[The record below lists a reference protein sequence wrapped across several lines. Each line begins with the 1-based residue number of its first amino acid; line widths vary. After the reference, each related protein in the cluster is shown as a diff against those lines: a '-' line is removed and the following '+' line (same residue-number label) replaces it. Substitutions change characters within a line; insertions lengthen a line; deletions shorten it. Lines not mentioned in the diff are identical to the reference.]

1 MQYDD
6 PDNKLGFKIPQI
18 FYNRVFQII
27 AGSILFLAL
36 VGGLYAIM
44 SRPESS
50 QDDPARAGRDD
61 LALEGFE
68 DIDRAEVLPQQRRED
83 HNDNEDND
91 NQAWTM
97 FDPTVDPFSDPMR
110 LTGTVTGGRSGTMA
124 IIESSGTS
132 YIVARHDFVDD
143 LWAVREVRTD
153 SVVLRAHNKEVTLY
167 LDKPP
172 VTRSLDPAD
181 EEDREEDE

>member
-18 FYNRVFQII
+18 FYNRVFLII

-36 VGGLYAIM
+36 IGGLYGLI
-44 SRPESS
+44 SRQEST
-50 QDDPARAGRDD
+50 QDDPAQTDRDD
-61 LALEGFE
+61 SAVEGFE
-68 DIDRAEVLPQQRRED
+68 DIDRAEVLPQQRRD
-83 HNDNEDND
+83 NYNDDREND

-110 LTGTVTGGRSGTMA
+110 LTGTVTGGRIGDMA

-143 LWAVREVRTD
+143 LWAVHEVRPD
-153 SVVLRAHNKEVTLY
+153 SVVLRAHYKEVTLF

-181 EEDREEDE
+181 EEDGKEDE